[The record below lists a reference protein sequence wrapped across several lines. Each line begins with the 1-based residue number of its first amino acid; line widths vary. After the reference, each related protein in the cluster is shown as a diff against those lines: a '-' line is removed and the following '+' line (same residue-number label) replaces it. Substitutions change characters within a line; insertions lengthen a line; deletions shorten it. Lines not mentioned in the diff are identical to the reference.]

1 MNDALIDVTEELKGS
16 YLLHDVGGLTIL
28 NVVYRLYY

>member
-16 YLLHDVGGLTIL
+16 YLLHDVVGLTIL